1 MNYLLDTHT
10 CIWAIGK
17 QSKLSAT
24 VRNILQEEEN
34 NFWVSKISLLEIAI
48 KKKIGKLEE
57 FEISFPEFIESIYS
71 SGYYMLELSDEHF
84 QSYIN
89 INFHETHRDPFD
101 RYLLAAAQSEKL
113 AIITKDDKFQLYSQ
127 STVPQKPHQ
136 RTTKG
141 TGKSAI

>member
-24 VRNILQEEEN
+24 VKEILQNAAN

-57 FEISFPEFIESIYS
+57 FEISIPEFIGSIYS
-71 SGYYMLELSDEHF
+71 SGYYMLQLNDEHF
-84 QSYIN
+84 QSYDN
-89 INFHETHRDPFD
+89 IDFHETHRDPFD
-101 RYLLAAAQSEKL
+101 RYLLAAAQFEKF
-113 AIITKDDKFQLYSQ
+113 AIISKDEKFKLY
-127 STVPQKPHQ
+127 TDTFEIVW
-136 RTTKG
+136 
-141 TGKSAI
+141 